1 MVFVIVCP
9 FLIFR
14 KKIAAI
20 VSSQSPTLDPQH
32 PEILEEARY
41 WCTVLQERVR
51 RDKNKM
57 KLEASVKV
65 DASGQLWS
73 KFLLTL
79 LKSFVLIF
87 FPGDTIAALTSSLP
101 SPTTAPTGSVN
112 LQALQQMAQTGQQAG
127 G

>member
-65 DASGQLWS
+65 DASGHLWS

-79 LKSFVLIF
+79 LR
-87 FPGDTIAALTSSLP
+87 ALF
-101 SPTTAPTGSVN
+101 
-112 LQALQQMAQTGQQAG
+112 
-127 G
+127 